1 MTHIKMVR
9 HTLFS
14 SPATGVGTTTVPQR
28 VTEIEPYSKYNKEM
42 WECIVKK
49 QGRGQWV
56 GLNKIPL
63 NKF

>member
-1 MTHIKMVR
+1 MAHVKTVR

-14 SPATGVGTTTVPQR
+14 SPLTGMGTTTVVQR
-28 VTEIEPYSKYNKEM
+28 GTEIEPYSKYNKEM

-49 QGRGQWV
+49 QGRGQWM
-56 GLNKIPL
+56 GLNKIQL